1 MWGGLFKLNF
11 EISDKDPRC
20 GNRPLNALEIQPP
33 YPLTGQAAS
42 LRRRCWHGSGVDVSS
57 VGHALSRLT
66 LLGRKLCGFDL
77 RLAEI
82 AVPLSHVPRPG
93 G

>member
-33 YPLTGQAAS
+33 LPSYGASSLAQAPLLAWERG
-42 LRRRCWHGSGVDVSS
+42 
-57 VGHALSRLT
+57 
-66 LLGRKLCGFDL
+66 GR
-77 RLAEI
+77 E
-82 AVPLSHVPRPG
+82 
-93 G
+93 